1 MYVNIKTWRNPGAD
15 DINAALLVRQ
25 HQGKHILLGA
35 DAK

>member
-1 MYVNIKTWRNPGAD
+1 MYVSLTIWRNPDGD